1 MTPAVAPQRSD
12 TWLFVTLVAV
22 TVVTAIVSSLGAPL
36 VPSIATAY
44 DVSLS
49 TAQWVLTS
57 TLLTAVV
64 ATPALVRWGSGRLRR
79 PVVVGAL
86 GVVLAG
92 TVLSALPTGITGL
105 LIGRSLQG
113 IGLAVTPLALA
124 VARDAWSDERLASRL
139 SLLSVATVAGAGA
152 GYPLTGVLA
161 DWVGVAG
168 AYAAGSVLVAVAL
181 VLAWRHLPVDAD
193 GVPHQ
198 VDLMSVALVGLGLL
212 GVLLAIS
219 EGNAWGWVSW
229 PSLVLTASG
238 LLLLTG
244 WIRRTQALARR
255 GGQVLI
261 DLRLAARPG
270 VLAPNIVTLAIAAGT
285 YTLLTLSVLVVRA
298 DGSEG
303 WGLGLSAGAAGL
315 VLLPYAVLSV
325 FGSRVAIAVSR
336 HFGPHLLLPFGST
349 LFASSLLLAGVAHD
363 RLWQVLVAAA
373 LGGLGSGFTFSSL
386 PMLIVPHVPVAETA
400 GALAFNQVL
409 RYIGFAVGSAAAVAL
424 LEGFGGDQ
432 PAFRATALSLAG
444 VCLLAALAG
453 PLERRLRAVR

>member
-1 MTPAVAPQRSD
+1 MTARRRD
-12 TWLFVTLVAV
+12 TSLFVTLVAV

-79 PVVVGAL
+79 PVIVGAL
-86 GVVLAG
+86 AVVLAG
-92 TVLSALPTGITGL
+92 TVLSALPTGIEGL

-124 VARDAWSDERLASRL
+124 VARDSWSDERLASRL

-193 GVPHQ
+193 GVPHH
-198 VDLMSVALVGLGLL
+198 VDLASVALVGLGLL

-219 EGNAWGWVSW
+219 EGNAWGWLSW
-229 PSLVLTASG
+229 PTLALTACG

-244 WIRRTQALARR
+244 WVRRTFTLTRR
-255 GGQVLI
+255 GAQTLI

-270 VLAPNIVTLAIAAGT
+270 VLAPNIVTLAISTGM

-303 WGLGLSAGAAGL
+303 WGLGLGASTAGL
-315 VLLPYAVLSV
+315 VLVPYAVSSV
-325 FGSRVAIAVSR
+325 SGSRVALAVSR

-349 LFASSLLLAGVAHD
+349 LFASSLVLTGLAHD

-386 PMLIVPHVPVAETA
+386 PMLIVPHVPAEETA

-409 RYIGFAVGSAAAVAL
+409 RYIGFATGSAAAVAL
-424 LEGFGGDQ
+424 LDGFGGHQ
-432 PAFRATALSLAG
+432 AAFRATALTLAAL
-444 VCLLAALAG
+444 CLLAALAG
-453 PLERRLRAVR
+453 PLERRLRARA